1 MVEHWGPLK
10 SDELTTAILRR
21 LAVKQGLAKHLAGKY
36 FALHRQAENKCLFVA
51 AGDPNS
57 IVPGDGLICTVT
69 IRLFTAAVH
78 QRKQMNPNADRLWPG
93 PRWALAALLAILGML
108 GPFSIDTY
116 IPAFSGMA
124 QSLGAT
130 PVQMQQTLSAYLFGF
145 AFMNLFHGAL
155 ADSFGRRPVV
165 LWGIAIFTLASAGC
179 ALSQSVGQV
188 VFFRALQGLSTGAG
202 IVVSRAVIR
211 DMYAPAQAQQVMS
224 QVTIYFGVA
233 PALAPI
239 VGGWL
244 FVHLGW
250 HSIFWFL
257 TGIGVV
263 LWVLNYRLLPET
275 LHPDARQ
282 PFEVRHLMRGYWQ
295 LGSSP
300 RFLLLALAS
309 GIPFNGMFL
318 YVLAAP
324 AFLGEHLGLQPT
336 QFFWFFM
343 LTISGIMSGA
353 WLSGRLAGKIAPK
366 LQIRHGFVIMLA
378 TSLLNLFANLMF
390 TAHASWALIPI
401 GIFAFGWALMVPVVT
416 LLVLD
421 LYPERRGMASSLQ
434 AFIGSTANGLV
445 AGVIAPL
452 VMHSTAAL
460 AAVSL
465 LMMCIGLAAWL
476 YLHYRWPEIG
486 RAVAR

>member
-1 MVEHWGPLK
+1 
-10 SDELTTAILRR
+10 
-21 LAVKQGLAKHLAGKY
+21 
-36 FALHRQAENKCLFVA
+36 
-51 AGDPNS
+51 
-57 IVPGDGLICTVT
+57 
-69 IRLFTAAVH
+69 
-78 QRKQMNPNADRLWPG
+78 MNPNADQLWRG
-93 PRWALAALLAILGML
+93 PRWALAALLAVLGML

-116 IPAFSGMA
+116 LPAFSGMA

-165 LWGIAIFTLASAGC
+165 LWGIAMFTLASAGC
-179 ALSQSVGQV
+179 ALSENAAQL
-188 VFFRALQGLSTGAG
+188 VFFRAMQGLSTGAG

-211 DMYAPAQAQQVMS
+211 DMFPPAQAQQVMS

-233 PALAPI
+233 PAIAPI
-239 VGGWL
+239 IGGWL
-244 FVHLGW
+244 FVYLGW

-257 TGIGVV
+257 TAIGAV
-263 LWVLNYRLLPET
+263 LWVTNYRFLPET
-275 LHPDARQ
+275 LQIDARQ

-309 GIPFNGMFL
+309 GVPFNGMFL
-318 YVLAAP
+318 YVLSAP
-324 AFLGEHLGLQPT
+324 AFLGDHLALQPT
-336 QFFWFFM
+336 QFFWFFV

-353 WLSGRLAGKIAPK
+353 WLSGRMAGKIPPK
-366 LQIRHGFVIMLA
+366 QQIRHGFVIMLV
-378 TSLLNLFANLMF
+378 TSVVNLVANVFF
-390 TAHASWALIPI
+390 TAHVSWALFPI
-401 GIFAFGWALMVPVVT
+401 ATFAFGWALMVPVVT

-434 AFIGSTANGLV
+434 AFVGSAANGLV
-445 AGVIAPL
+445 AGVIAPW

-465 LMMCIGLAAWL
+465 SMMCIGLVAWI
-476 YLHYRWPEIG
+476 YLHHRWPEIG
-486 RAVAR
+486 RAVE

>member
-1 MVEHWGPLK
+1 
-10 SDELTTAILRR
+10 
-21 LAVKQGLAKHLAGKY
+21 
-36 FALHRQAENKCLFVA
+36 
-51 AGDPNS
+51 
-57 IVPGDGLICTVT
+57 
-69 IRLFTAAVH
+69 
-78 QRKQMNPNADRLWPG
+78 MNPDAGTLWRG
-93 PRWALAALLAILGML
+93 PRWALAALLAVLGML

-116 IPAFSGMA
+116 IPSFAGMTR
-124 QSLGAT
+124 SLGAT

-165 LWGIAIFTLASAGC
+165 LWGIAMFTLASAGC
-179 ALSQSVGQV
+179 ALSQSVGQLV
-188 VFFRALQGLSTGAG
+188 LFRAMQGLSAGAG
-202 IVVSRAVIR
+202 VVVSRAVIR
-211 DMYAPAQAQQVMS
+211 DMFPPAQAQQVMS
-224 QVTIYFGVA
+224 QVTIYFGLAPAVA
-233 PALAPI
+233 PI
-239 VGGWL
+239 IGGWL

-257 TGIGVV
+257 TAVGTA
-263 LWVLNYRLLPET
+263 LWLTNYRFLPET
-275 LHPDARQ
+275 LQREARQ

-295 LGSSP
+295 LVGSNP

-309 GIPFNGMFL
+309 GVPFNGMFL

-324 AFLGEHLGLQPT
+324 AFLGEHLALAPT
-336 QFFWFFM
+336 QFFWFFL

-366 LQIRHGFVIMLA
+366 RQIRHGFVIMLLTA
-378 TSLLNLFANLMF
+378 VLNLIANWLF
-390 TAHASWALIPI
+390 DAHVSWALFPI
-401 GIFAFGWALMVPVVT
+401 ALFAFGWALMVPVVT

-434 AFIGSTANGLV
+434 AFVGSTANGLV

-452 VMHSTAAL
+452 VMHSTPAL

-465 LMMCIGLAAWL
+465 GMLCIGLTAWI
-476 YLHYRWPEIG
+476 YLHHRWPDIG
-486 RAVAR
+486 RAAG